1 MDYGDVLSIRPGEVS
16 DATNQLTEIADRVT
30 RVMQNEALNL
40 TVEAS
45 ARDEVSQR
53 VAATLNE
60 VHASFTRASDQGH
73 QQLRDVATTLRTHTD
88 SVVAADEGAAV

>member
-1 MDYGDVLSIRPGEVS
+1 LVRPGEVT
-16 DATNQLTEIADRVT
+16 DATNQLAELANRVR
-30 RVMQNEALNL
+30 RVMEAEALNL

-60 VHASFTRASDQGH
+60 VHTSFSKASDQGS
-73 QQLRDVATTLRTHTD
+73 QQFGDVTTTLQTHAD
-88 SVVAADEGAAV
+88 NIVVADEDIAV